1 MKTLVLCV
9 DRDDDFGVKCGIN
22 TPSIGRE
29 EAVTAALALGLKDP
43 EDSDVNTLLAAISMY
58 DDMVKK
64 GIDAEIALICGD
76 MKVGYESDLA
86 LTTQLENTLEMIKP
100 DRVVLVSDGAED
112 EYIYPMISSRS
123 KIDSV
128 RRVFVKQAPTVEG
141 TYYILMKMLQDDK
154 MRKRILTPI
163 GMVLFVFGLF
173 SLVPK
178 FFQLADQWDITLV
191 SQMAGGTISLVLGL
205 YLIFYAY
212 KTGDAL
218 KNFSKRTSSAVRS
231 GSQMI
236 PFAILAAVLFFTGL
250 VFGLD
255 SANADP
261 EADLLLKSLLFSSGV
276 LWMWVF
282 SLFSYETGRF
292 VNHFLSKGK
301 INSVYLVTS
310 ITLFAI
316 AFITQGALDAT
327 EYALGYKNYDE
338 TVIFLE
344 ILSGFLLA
352 VFGGILNT
360 SFRSL
365 RNSLGVEEEIIG
377 EV

>member
-22 TPSIGRE
+22 TPIIGRE
-29 EAVTAALALGLKDP
+29 DAVNAALALGLRDP
-43 EDSDVNTLLAAISMY
+43 EDSDVNTLLAALGMY

-86 LTTQLENTLEMIKP
+86 LTTQLENTLEVIKP

-163 GMVLFVFGLF
+163 GLVLFVFGLF

-178 FFQLADQWDITLV
+178 FVQLAEKWDITIV

-205 YLIFYAY
+205 YLIFYE
-212 KTGDAL
+212 AL
-218 KNFSKRTSSAVRS
+218 KGLSKRTSAAVRS

-236 PFAILAAVLFFTGL
+236 PFAILATVLFLTGL
-250 VFGLD
+250 AFGLD

-261 EADLLLKSLLFSSGV
+261 EADVMLKSLLFSSGV

-282 SLFSYETGRF
+282 AFFSYETGRF
-292 VNHFLSKGK
+292 INYFLSKGK
-301 INSVYLVTS
+301 VNFVYLVSS

-327 EYALGYKNYDE
+327 EYALGYENYSE

-352 VFGGILNT
+352 LFGGILNT

-365 RNSLGVEEEIIG
+365 TDAPEEVANEA
-377 EV
+377 